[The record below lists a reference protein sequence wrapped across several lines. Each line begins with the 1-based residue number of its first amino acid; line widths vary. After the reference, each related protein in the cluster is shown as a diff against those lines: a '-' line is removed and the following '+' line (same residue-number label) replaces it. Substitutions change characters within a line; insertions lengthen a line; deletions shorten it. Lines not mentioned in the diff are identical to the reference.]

1 MRAGDLDIPAARFGE
16 PAWRQRDRRGRPR
29 VLLLAGVVG
38 VLAFVAA
45 VALVGTGERAE
56 REVPLIVADNA
67 PFRVR
72 PADPGGLQVPNQD
85 QLVYQRMAGAA
96 PSAPG
101 RRIEVLLPPPEAPL
115 PVPRPAPPAPAPVP
129 EAVVPAEAPA
139 APPAQAATPQTTP
152 QTTSQATSP
161 ATSPAT
167 SQPTPQAASPTAAL
181 PLPPP
186 PPAAAAA
193 PPAAPAAAPAP
204 APADGPVQVQLAA
217 VGSEAAVQPEW
228 NRLRARLPD
237 LLASHSLVVS
247 RGERDGRPFWRVR
260 TGGFADVAAARGF
273 CDQVRARGFTCF
285 VVGGS

>member
-1 MRAGDLDIPAARFGE
+1 MRAGDLDIPTARLGE

-45 VALVGTGERAE
+45 VALVGTGERVE

-72 PADPGGLQVPNQD
+72 PADPGGMQVPNQD

-96 PSAPG
+96 SSPSG

-115 PVPRPAPPAPAPVP
+115 PVPRPAPPAPAPAP
-129 EAVVPAEAPA
+129 EAAVPAEAPA
-139 APPAQAATPQTTP
+139 APPPQPAAPQA
-152 QTTSQATSP
+152 TSQA
-161 ATSPAT
+161 
-167 SQPTPQAASPTAAL
+167 AAGL

-186 PPAAAAA
+186 PPSVAAVQ
-193 PPAAPAAAPAP
+193 PAAPAAPPSAPAR
-204 APADGPVQVQLAA
+204 ADGPVQVQLAA

-237 LLASHSLVVS
+237 LLGSHALLVS

-273 CDQVRARGFTCF
+273 CEQVRARGFTCF

>member
-1 MRAGDLDIPAARFGE
+1 VRAGDLDIPAARFGE

-45 VALVGTGERAE
+45 VALVGTGERGE

-72 PADPGGLQVPNQD
+72 PADPGGMQVPNQD

-115 PVPRPAPPAPAPVP
+115 PVPRAAPPARAPVP
-129 EAVVPAEAPA
+129 EAAAPAEAPA
-139 APPAQAATPQTTP
+139 APPAEAATPQAPPQATPQTTP
-152 QTTSQATSP
+152 Q
-161 ATSPAT
+161 AT
-167 SQPTPQAASPTAAL
+167 SQTAAL

-193 PPAAPAAAPAP
+193 PPAAPPAAPAR
-204 APADGPVQVQLAA
+204 ADGPVQVQLAA

-237 LLASHSLVVS
+237 LLAGHSLVVS
-247 RGERDGRPFWRVR
+247 RGERDGQPFWRVR

-273 CDQVRARGFTCF
+273 CDQVRARGLTCF

>member
-1 MRAGDLDIPAARFGE
+1 VRASDLDIPTARFGQ
-16 PAWRQRDRRGRPR
+16 PAWRQRGQRSRPR

-56 REVPLIVADNA
+56 RAVPLIVADNA

-72 PADPGGLQVPNQD
+72 PADPGGMQVPNQD
-85 QLVYQRMAGAA
+85 QLVYQRMAGAPVA
-96 PSAPG
+96 PSG

-115 PVPRPAPPAPAPVP
+115 PVPRPAPPAPAP
-129 EAVVPAEAPA
+129 EAAAPAEPPAAPASPPPGPAPAEA
-139 APPAQAATPQTTP
+139 APG
-152 QTTSQATSP
+152 
-161 ATSPAT
+161 
-167 SQPTPQAASPTAAL
+167 L

-186 PPAAAAA
+186 PPAVAAAQ
-193 PPAAPAAAPAP
+193 PAAPVQAR
-204 APADGPVQVQLAA
+204 ADGPVQVQLAA

-228 NRLRARLPD
+228 NRLRARMPD
-237 LLASHSLVVS
+237 LLGSHALVVS
-247 RGERDGRPFWRVR
+247 RGERDGQPFWRVR

-285 VVGGS
+285 VVGGT